1 MSFRFDIPR
10 ELPSAMLAGSMRH
23 NLFLAVKEALRNT
36 VKHAK
41 AELIW
46 LRVNVEPGQLTITV
60 EDNGKGFDP
69 AKMAADGTHNGVG
82 NMRRRMEEV
91 AGRFEVWSQPGNGA
105 RVKFA
110 VSLA

>member
-1 MSFRFDIPR
+1 
-10 ELPSAMLAGSMRH
+10 
-23 NLFLAVKEALRNT
+23 

-46 LRVNVEPGQLTITV
+46 LRVNVECGRLTIIV

-69 AKMAADGTHNGVG
+69 VGMAADGTHNGVG

-91 AGRFEVWSQPGNGA
+91 AGTFELWSQPGKGA
-105 RVKFA
+105 RVTFA
-110 VSLA
+110 VPLV